1 MMNQLLE
8 LIRGARVFDLA
19 QPYHT
24 GMPHYPTHPP
34 FLFGLSKRHGDYVLP
49 NGVSSAAEV
58 LTFGG
63 HVGTH
68 MDALC
73 HFSRGGKLHGGLSA
87 ELLQTYGAGV
97 GALSIDTVAPML
109 RRGLL
114 LDIAAQ
120 QGVEALPDD
129 FEIRPQHLEAAR
141 RADIEPGDI
150 VLIRTGWGRFWD
162 DARRYVNEVRGPGP
176 GEDGAKWLSGLGVFA
191 VGSDTIAFEK
201 VPSAGMAV
209 HAHLI
214 VDCGIHIFECLN
226 LEELAAAGISEF
238 LFVAAPL
245 KIRGGTGSPVRPF
258 AIAV

>member
-1 MMNQLLE
+1 MNRLLD

-19 QPYHT
+19 QPYYT

-34 FLFGLSKRHGDYVLP
+34 FLFSLSKRHGDYVLP

-58 LTFGG
+58 LTLGG
-63 HVGTH
+63 HLGTH
-68 MDALC
+68 IDALC
-73 HFSRGGKLHGGLSA
+73 HYSRAGKLHGGLSA
-87 ELLQTYGAGV
+87 ELVQTYGAGV
-97 GALSIDTVAPML
+97 GALSIDTVAPIL

-114 LDIAAQ
+114 LDVAAR
-120 QGVEALPDD
+120 QGGEALPED
-129 FEIRPQHLEAAR
+129 FEILPEHLEAAR
-141 RADIEPGDI
+141 SADIEPGDV

-162 DARRYVNEVRGPGP
+162 DARRYVNGVRGPGP
-176 GEDGAKWLSGLGVFA
+176 SDRGARWLSGLGVFA

-201 VPSAGMAV
+201 VPSPDMAV

-226 LEELAAAGISEF
+226 LEELAAAGAGEF
-238 LFVAAPL
+238 LFIAAPL

-258 AIAV
+258 AVVV